1 MNNSVRLGVIG
12 VVFFALLAVLSL
24 RLWTMQVGAV
34 EAYEERALSN
44 QSRVVAT
51 PAPRGDILDRNG
63 VKLAGTR
70 SALAV
75 VVDLLLVEPEDEERL
90 AQNLAAFLDTPA
102 SEIIESFEND
112 SQCGLVTVAEDVT
125 DTQATFIV
133 EHREEFPGVNII
145 PQPVRIYPEGELA
158 AHILGY
164 IGKPNAEDLEREDVK
179 GTDILGKAGVERSY
193 DDILRGAEG
202 AIEYQVDAKRK
213 VLSLAGE
220 EPPSAGGSLV
230 LTVDAE
236 LQAQLQ
242 RSLEDGLQQAR
253 RLEMQERADAI
264 AAKSRQ
270 ERMNEALGAAKEQVL
285 AELDAVDSSTT
296 TTTELPADD
305 DDVEPPPEEV
315 TVDPSEVL
323 ASLYP
328 GLPIDD
334 QGVCVPVER
343 VTVVE
348 GESGVLSGFEPRFLR
363 VESIDELNGELVA
376 TVRIGTDRYTVAD
389 DDSFAGTLQVL
400 DVAAD
405 RVIVYHRDKWCPVRS
420 VGVVVDPNDGSIL
433 AMGSYPSYDPS
444 SFVDGLSTEQWESLG
459 TVNAFQNFAVQGLY
473 APAST
478 FKAVPYVLALE
489 NEYYPIDRG
498 FGDKEVGEEAGSETA
513 TDEETTGEEA
523 PAEEPSA
530 EEPSAEDP
538 ITVTE
543 ADDTLVPLVTDT
555 DEYSCSGEF
564 RFQLGD
570 GTVQT
575 KRDWK
580 WPQGHGPLDLHGALQ
595 ASCDLYFWDMAL
607 RLWDERSDESGVDKE
622 NLLQVYSR
630 DFGFGEA
637 SGVDLPFER
646 DGLVPDRAWFRAEQ
660 QAETGRVRPD
670 GPWVGGDLMDLAVG
684 QGAMLSTP
692 LQLANGYAAMVNGGT
707 VWQPRV
713 VSQVV
718 DVDGEVIEDYSRV
731 AINQVDLEPR
741 TVRMLRQ
748 DLQQVVNN
756 QERGT
761 ARAAFADFGPNVE
774 KVGGKTG
781 TGEVIKAPKVEAFK
795 QVDNAFFVGVAPI
808 NDPDYVVSVVVERGG
823 SGGRV
828 AAPVAR
834 QVLQYLLNGPAGVT
848 ELAPG
853 LDAD

>member
-1 MNNSVRLGVIG
+1 MNSSVRLGVIG
-12 VVFFALLAVLSL
+12 VVFLALLAVLTL
-24 RLWTMQVGAV
+24 RLWAMQVGAV

-51 PAPRGDILDRNG
+51 PAPRGDIRDRNG

-70 SALAV
+70 SALAA
-75 VVDLLLVEPEDEERL
+75 VVDLLLVESEDEEFL

-102 SEIIESFEND
+102 SEILDSFEND
-112 SQCGLVTVAEDVT
+112 SQGGLVTVAT
-125 DTQATFIV
+125 DITESQATFIV

-145 PQPVRIYPEGELA
+145 PQPVRTYPEGEIA

-164 IGKPNAEDLEREDVK
+164 IGKPNAEDLERDDVK

-193 DDILRGAEG
+193 DDILRGSEG

-220 EPPSAGGSLV
+220 NPPSAGGSLI
-230 LTVDAE
+230 LTIDGE

-242 RSLEDGLQQAR
+242 QSLEDGLRQAR
-253 RLEMQERADAI
+253 RLEMQERADAL
-264 AAKSRQ
+264 AASSRA
-270 ERMNEALGAAKEQVL
+270 ERMNEVLGAATEQAL

-296 TTTELPADD
+296 TTVVGTDD

-315 TVDPSEVL
+315 TVDPVSVL
-323 ASLYP
+323 GSLYP

-334 QGVCVPVER
+334 NGECLPVER
-343 VTVVE
+343 VTVLE
-348 GESGVLSGFEPRFLR
+348 GEAGVLSGFEPRFLR
-363 VESIDELNGELVA
+363 VESIDDMNGEKVA
-376 TVRIGTDRYTVAD
+376 TVRIGTDRYTVSD
-389 DDSFAGTLQVL
+389 NDSFGGTLQVL
-400 DVAAD
+400 EVQDEQ
-405 RVIVYHRDKWCPVRS
+405 VIVYHRDKWCPVRS
-420 VGVVVDPNDGSIL
+420 VGVVLDPNDGSVL
-433 AMGSYPSYDPS
+433 AMGSYPAYDPS
-444 SFVDGLSTEQWESLG
+444 AFVDGLSTDQWESLG

-498 FGDKEVGEEAGSETA
+498 LGDKEVGEESTGDETSEAPEEETA
-513 TDEETTGEEA
+513 AESPTSLTQTDDI
-523 PAEEPSA
+523 PQ
-530 EEPSAEDP
+530 
-538 ITVTE
+538 
-543 ADDTLVPLVTDT
+543 PLLTDT

-607 RLWDERSDESGVDKE
+607 RLWDERSDDSGVDKE

-630 DFGFGEA
+630 EFGFGTA

-660 QAETGRVRPD
+660 QAESGRVRPD
-670 GPWVGGDLMDLAVG
+670 GSWVGGDLMDIAVG

-718 DVDGEVIEDYSRV
+718 DVDGEVIEEYAKV
-731 AINQVDLEPR
+731 ALNQVDLDPR

-756 QERGT
+756 QDRGT
-761 ARAAFADFGPNVE
+761 ARSAFADFGPNVE

-781 TGEVIKAPKVEAFK
+781 TGEVIKAPRIEAFK

-808 NDPDYVVSVVVERGG
+808 NDPDYVVTVVVERGG

-834 QVLQYLLNGPAGVT
+834 QVLQYLLNGAEGVT

>member
-1 MNNSVRLGVIG
+1 MNSSVRLGVIG
-12 VVFFALLAVLSL
+12 AVFLALLAVLTL
-24 RLWTMQVGAV
+24 RLWAMQVGAV

-51 PAPRGDILDRNG
+51 PAPRGDIRDRNG

-70 SALAV
+70 SALAA
-75 VVDLLLVEPEDEERL
+75 VVDLLLVESEDEERL
-90 AQNLAAFLDTPA
+90 AQNLAAFFDTPA
-102 SEIIESFEND
+102 SEILDSFEND
-112 SQCGLVTVAEDVT
+112 SQGGLVTVAT
-125 DTQATFIV
+125 DITESQATFIV

-145 PQPVRIYPEGELA
+145 PQPVRTYPEGEVA

-164 IGKPNAEDLEREDVK
+164 IGKPNAEDLERDDVK

-193 DDILRGAEG
+193 DDILRGSEG

-220 EPPSAGGSLV
+220 KPPSAGGSLI
-230 LTVDAE
+230 LTIDAE

-242 RSLEDGLQQAR
+242 RSLEDGLRQAR

-264 AAKSRQ
+264 VAKSRA
-270 ERMNEALGAAKEQVL
+270 ERMNEALSAAKEKAL
-285 AELDAVDSSTT
+285 ADLDAVDSSTT
-296 TTTELPADD
+296 TTTTVAGTDD
-305 DDVEPPPEEV
+305 DDVEAPPEEV
-315 TVDPSEVL
+315 TVDPVIVL
-323 ASLYP
+323 GSLYP

-334 QGVCVPVER
+334 NGECLPVER
-343 VTVVE
+343 VTVLE
-348 GESGVLSGFEPRFLR
+348 GEAGVLSGFEPRFMR
-363 VESIDELNGELVA
+363 VESIDDLNGEKVA
-376 TVRIGTDRYTVAD
+376 TIRIGTDRYTVSD
-389 DDSFAGTLQVL
+389 NDSFGGTLQVL
-400 DVAAD
+400 AVQDEQV
-405 RVIVYHRDKWCPVRS
+405 VVYHRDKWCPVRS
-420 VGVVVDPNDGSIL
+420 VGVVLDPNDGSVL
-433 AMGSYPSYDPS
+433 AMGSYPSYDPAA
-444 SFVDGLSTEQWESLG
+444 FVDGLSTEQWESLG
-459 TVNAFQNFAVQGLY
+459 TVSAFQNFAVQGLY

-498 FGDKEVGEEAGSETA
+498 LGDKEVGEEATGDETSA
-513 TDEETTGEEA
+513 AETE
-523 PAEEPSA
+523 EEPT
-530 EEPSAEDP
+530 AEDP
-538 ITVTE
+538 TAGTQTE
-543 ADDTLVPLVTDT
+543 DVPQPLLTDT

-630 DFGFGEA
+630 EFGFGTA

-660 QAETGRVRPD
+660 QAESGRVRPD
-670 GPWVGGDLMDLAVG
+670 GSWVGGDLMDIAVG

-713 VSQVV
+713 VSEVV
-718 DVDGEVIEDYSRV
+718 DVDGEVVEEYAKV
-731 AINQVDLEPR
+731 AINQVDLDPR

-756 QERGT
+756 QDRGT
-761 ARAAFADFGPNVE
+761 ARSAFADFGPNVE

-781 TGEVIKAPKVEAFK
+781 TGEVIKAPRVEAFK

-808 NDPDYVVSVVVERGG
+808 NDPKYVVSVVVERGG

-834 QVLQYLLNGPAGVT
+834 QVLQYLLNGAEGVT

>member
-1 MNNSVRLGVIG
+1 MNSSVRLGVIG
-12 VVFFALLAVLSL
+12 VVFLALLAVLTL
-24 RLWTMQVGAV
+24 RLWAMQVGAV

-51 PAPRGDILDRNG
+51 PAPRGDIRDRNG

-70 SALAV
+70 SALAA
-75 VVDLLLVEPEDEERL
+75 VVDLLLVESEDEEFL

-102 SEIIESFEND
+102 SEILDSFEND
-112 SQCGLVTVAEDVT
+112 SQGGLVTVAT
-125 DTQATFIV
+125 DITESQATFIV

-145 PQPVRIYPEGELA
+145 PQPVRTYPEGEIA

-164 IGKPNAEDLEREDVK
+164 IGKPNAEDLERDDVK

-193 DDILRGAEG
+193 DDILRGSEG

-220 EPPSAGGSLV
+220 NPPSAGGSLI
-230 LTVDAE
+230 LTIDGE

-242 RSLEDGLQQAR
+242 QSLEDGLRQAR
-253 RLEMQERADAI
+253 RLEMQERADAL
-264 AAKSRQ
+264 AASSRA
-270 ERMNEALGAAKEQVL
+270 ERMNEVLGAATEQAL

-296 TTTELPADD
+296 TTVVGTDD

-315 TVDPSEVL
+315 TVDPVSVL
-323 ASLYP
+323 GSLYP

-334 QGVCVPVER
+334 NGECLPVER
-343 VTVVE
+343 VTVLE
-348 GESGVLSGFEPRFLR
+348 GEAGVLSGFEPRFLR
-363 VESIDELNGELVA
+363 VESIDDMNGEKVA
-376 TVRIGTDRYTVAD
+376 TVRIGTDRYTVSD
-389 DDSFAGTLQVL
+389 NDSFGGTLQVL
-400 DVAAD
+400 EVQDEQ
-405 RVIVYHRDKWCPVRS
+405 VIVYHRDKWCPVRS
-420 VGVVVDPNDGSIL
+420 VGVVLDPNDGSVL
-433 AMGSYPSYDPS
+433 AMGSYPAYDPS
-444 SFVDGLSTEQWESLG
+444 AFVDGLSTDQWESLG

-498 FGDKEVGEEAGSETA
+498 LGDKEVGEESTGDETSEAPEEETA
-513 TDEETTGEEA
+513 AESPTSPTQTDDI
-523 PAEEPSA
+523 PQ
-530 EEPSAEDP
+530 
-538 ITVTE
+538 
-543 ADDTLVPLVTDT
+543 PLLTDT

-607 RLWDERSDESGVDKE
+607 RLWDERSDDSGVDKE

-630 DFGFGEA
+630 EFGFGTA

-660 QAETGRVRPD
+660 QAESGRVRPD
-670 GPWVGGDLMDLAVG
+670 GSWVGGDLMDIAVG

-718 DVDGEVIEDYSRV
+718 DVDGEVIEEYAKV
-731 AINQVDLEPR
+731 ALNQVDLDPR

-756 QERGT
+756 QDRGT
-761 ARAAFADFGPNVE
+761 ARSAFADFGPNVE

-781 TGEVIKAPKVEAFK
+781 TGEVIKAPRIEAFK

-808 NDPDYVVSVVVERGG
+808 NDPDYVVTVVVERGG

-834 QVLQYLLNGPAGVT
+834 QVLQYLLNGAEGVT

>member
-1 MNNSVRLGVIG
+1 MNSSVRLGVIG
-12 VVFFALLAVLSL
+12 VVFLALLAVLTL
-24 RLWTMQVGAV
+24 RLWAMQVGAV

-51 PAPRGDILDRNG
+51 PAPRGDIRDRNG

-70 SALAV
+70 SALAA
-75 VVDLLLVEPEDEERL
+75 VVDLLLVESEDEEFL

-102 SEIIESFEND
+102 SEILDSFEND
-112 SQCGLVTVAEDVT
+112 SQGGLVTVAT
-125 DTQATFIV
+125 DITESQATFIV

-145 PQPVRIYPEGELA
+145 PQPVRTYPEGEIA

-164 IGKPNAEDLEREDVK
+164 IGKPNAEDLERDDVK

-193 DDILRGAEG
+193 DDILRGSEG

-220 EPPSAGGSLV
+220 NPPGAGGSLI
-230 LTVDAE
+230 LTIDAE

-242 RSLEDGLQQAR
+242 QSLEDGLRQAR
-253 RLEMQERADAI
+253 RLEMQERADAL
-264 AAKSRQ
+264 AASSRA
-270 ERMNEALGAAKEQVL
+270 ERMNEALGAAKEQAL

-296 TTTELPADD
+296 TTVVGTDD

-315 TVDPSEVL
+315 TVDPVSVL
-323 ASLYP
+323 GSLYP

-334 QGVCVPVER
+334 NGECLPVER
-343 VTVVE
+343 VTVLE
-348 GESGVLSGFEPRFLR
+348 GEAGVLSGFEPRFLR
-363 VESIDELNGELVA
+363 VESIDDMNGEKVA
-376 TVRIGTDRYTVAD
+376 TVRIGTDRYTVSD
-389 DDSFAGTLQVL
+389 NDSFGGTLQVL
-400 DVAAD
+400 EVQDEQ
-405 RVIVYHRDKWCPVRS
+405 VIVYHRDKWCPVRS
-420 VGVVVDPNDGSIL
+420 VGVVLDPNDGSVL
-433 AMGSYPSYDPS
+433 AMGSYPAYDPS
-444 SFVDGLSTEQWESLG
+444 AFVDGLSTDQWESLG

-498 FGDKEVGEEAGSETA
+498 LGDKEVGEESTGDETSEAPEEETA
-513 TDEETTGEEA
+513 AESPTSPTQTDDI
-523 PAEEPSA
+523 PQ
-530 EEPSAEDP
+530 
-538 ITVTE
+538 
-543 ADDTLVPLVTDT
+543 PLLTDT

-607 RLWDERSDESGVDKE
+607 RLWDERSDDSGVDKE

-630 DFGFGEA
+630 EFGFGTA

-660 QAETGRVRPD
+660 QAESGRVRPD
-670 GPWVGGDLMDLAVG
+670 GSWVGGDLMDIAVG

-718 DVDGEVIEDYSRV
+718 DVDGEVIEEYAKV
-731 AINQVDLEPR
+731 ALNQVDLDPR

-756 QERGT
+756 QDRGT
-761 ARAAFADFGPNVE
+761 ARSAFADFGPNVE

-781 TGEVIKAPKVEAFK
+781 TGEVIKAPRIEAFK

-808 NDPDYVVSVVVERGG
+808 NDPDYVVTVVVERGG

-834 QVLQYLLNGPAGVT
+834 QVLQYLLNGAEGVT

>member
-1 MNNSVRLGVIG
+1 MNSSVRLGVIG
-12 VVFFALLAVLSL
+12 VVFLALLSVLTL

-44 QSRVVAT
+44 QTRVVPT
-51 PAPRGDILDRNG
+51 PAPRGDIRDRNG

-75 VVDLLLVEPEDEERL
+75 IVDLLLVESDEEEQL

-102 SEIIESFEND
+102 SEILDSFEND
-112 SQCGLVTVAEDVT
+112 SQGGLVTVANDVT
-125 DTQATFIV
+125 NDQATFIV

-145 PQPVRIYPEGELA
+145 PQPVRTYPEGEVA

-164 IGKPNAEDLEREDVK
+164 IGKPNAEDLERDDVK

-193 DDILRGAEG
+193 DDILRGSEG

-220 EPPSAGGSLV
+220 QPPTAGGSLI
-230 LTVDAE
+230 LTIDSD

-242 RSLEDGLQQAR
+242 RSLEDGLRLAR
-253 RLEMQERADAI
+253 RLEMQERADALV
-264 AAKSRQ
+264 AKSRA
-270 ERMNEALGAAKEQVL
+270 ERMSDAL
-285 AELDAVDSSTT
+285 AEAREQALADFDAAGSSTT
-296 TTTELPADD
+296 TTTTPGTDD
-305 DDVEPPPEEV
+305 DDVEAPPEEV
-315 TVDPSEVL
+315 TVDPVDVL
-323 ASLYP
+323 GSLYP

-334 QGVCVPVER
+334 NGECLPVER
-343 VTVVE
+343 ITVLE
-348 GESGVLSGFEPRFLR
+348 GEAGVISGFEPRFLR
-363 VESIDELNGELVA
+363 VESIDNLNGERVA
-376 TVRIGTDRYTVAD
+376 TVRIGTDRYTVSNNE
-389 DDSFAGTLQVL
+389 SFAGTLQVL
-400 DVAAD
+400 EVMDSQ
-405 RVIVYHRDKWCPVRS
+405 VIVYHRDKWCPVRS
-420 VGVVVDPNDGSIL
+420 VGVVMDPNDGSVL

-444 SFVDGLSTEQWESLG
+444 AFVDGLSTAQWESLG

-498 FGDKEVGEEAGSETA
+498 LGDKEVGEEASGEGAADAA
-513 TDEETTGEEA
+513 T
-523 PAEEPSA
+523 AEEPT
-530 EEPSAEDP
+530 AEDP
-538 ITVTE
+538 TADEGTE
-543 ADDTLVPLVTDT
+543 DEPQPLLTDT

-580 WPQGHGPLDLHGALQ
+580 WPQGHGPLDIHGALQ

-622 NLLQVYSR
+622 NLLQTYSR
-630 DFGFGEA
+630 DFGFGVA
-637 SGVDLPFER
+637 SGIDLPFER

-660 QAETGRVRPD
+660 QAESGRVRPD

-718 DVDGEVIEDYSRV
+718 DVDGEVIEEYPKE
-731 AINQVDLEPR
+731 AINQVDLDPR

-756 QERGT
+756 TDRGT
-761 ARAAFADFGPNVE
+761 ARSAFADFGPNVE
-774 KVGGKTG
+774 LVGGKTG
-781 TGEVIKAPKVEAFK
+781 TGEVIKAPRIEAFK

-808 NDPDYVVSVVVERGG
+808 NNPEYVVSVVVERGG

-834 QVLQYLLNGPAGVT
+834 QVLQYLLNGVGGVT

>member
-1 MNNSVRLGVIG
+1 MNSSVRLGVIG
-12 VVFFALLAVLSL
+12 VVFFALLSVLTL

-44 QSRVVAT
+44 QTRIVPT
-51 PAPRGDILDRNG
+51 PAPRGDIRDRNG

-75 VVDLLLVEPEDEERL
+75 IVDLLLVESDEEERL

-102 SEIIESFEND
+102 SGILDSFEND
-112 SQCGLVTVAEDVT
+112 SQGGLVTIATDVT
-125 DTQATFIV
+125 DVQATFIV

-145 PQPVRIYPEGELA
+145 PQPVRTYPEGEVA

-164 IGKPNAEDLEREDVK
+164 IGKPNTEDLERDDVK

-193 DDILRGAEG
+193 DDILRGSEG

-220 EPPSAGGSLV
+220 QPPTAGGSLI
-230 LTVDAE
+230 LTIDSE

-253 RLEMQERADAI
+253 RLEMQERKDAV
-264 AAKSRQ
+264 AAKSLA
-270 ERMNEALGAAKEQVL
+270 ERMSDALAEAKEEALAA
-285 AELDAVDSSTT
+285 LDATESSTT
-296 TTTELPADD
+296 TTTVLGTDD
-305 DDVEPPPEEV
+305 DDVEAPPEEV
-315 TVDPSEVL
+315 SVDPVEVL
-323 ASLYP
+323 GALYP

-334 QGVCVPVER
+334 NGECLPVER
-343 VTVVE
+343 ITVRE
-348 GESGVLSGFEPRFLR
+348 GEAGVLSGFEPRFLR
-363 VESIDELNGELVA
+363 VESLDDLNGERVA
-376 TVRIGTDRYTVAD
+376 TVRIGTDRYTVGD
-389 DDSFAGTLQVL
+389 NDSFAGTLQVL
-400 DVAAD
+400 EVSDSQ
-405 RVIVYHRDKWCPVRS
+405 VIVYHRDKWCPVRS
-420 VGVVVDPNDGSIL
+420 VGVVIDPNNGFVL
-433 AMGSYPSYDPS
+433 AMGAYPSYDPS
-444 SFVDGLSTEQWESLG
+444 AFVDGLSTQQWESLG

-498 FGDKEVGEEAGSETA
+498 LGDKEVGEEAGSGSGADTA
-513 TDEETTGEEA
+513 T
-523 PAEEPSA
+523 AEEPTA
-530 EEPSAEDP
+530 ENPTPDSGTEDDP
-538 ITVTE
+538 Q
-543 ADDTLVPLVTDT
+543 PLLTDT

-630 DFGFGEA
+630 GFGFGVA
-637 SGVDLPFER
+637 SGIDLPFER

-660 QAETGRVRPD
+660 QAESGRVRPD
-670 GPWVGGDLMDLAVG
+670 GPWVGGDLMDIAVG

-718 DVDGEVIEDYSRV
+718 GVDGEVIEEYAKR
-731 AINQVDLEPR
+731 AINQVDLDPR

-756 QERGT
+756 KERGT
-761 ARAAFADFGPNVE
+761 ARSAFADFGPNVE
-774 KVGGKTG
+774 LVGGKTG
-781 TGEVIKAPKVEAFK
+781 TGEVIKAPRTEAFN

-808 NDPDYVVSVVVERGG
+808 NNPEYVVSVVVERGG

-834 QVLQYLLNGPAGVT
+834 QLLQYLLNGADGVT

>member
-1 MNNSVRLGVIG
+1 V
-12 VVFFALLAVLSL
+12 
-24 RLWTMQVGAV
+24 
-34 EAYEERALSN
+34 
-44 QSRVVAT
+44 
-51 PAPRGDILDRNG
+51 
-63 VKLAGTR
+63 AGT
-70 SALAV
+70 
-75 VVDLLLVEPEDEERL
+75 
-90 AQNLAAFLDTPA
+90 
-102 SEIIESFEND
+102 
-112 SQCGLVTVAEDVT
+112 
-125 DTQATFIV
+125 
-133 EHREEFPGVNII
+133 
-145 PQPVRIYPEGELA
+145 
-158 AHILGY
+158 
-164 IGKPNAEDLEREDVK
+164 
-179 GTDILGKAGVERSY
+179 
-193 DDILRGAEG
+193 
-202 AIEYQVDAKRK
+202 
-213 VLSLAGE
+213 
-220 EPPSAGGSLV
+220 
-230 LTVDAE
+230 
-236 LQAQLQ
+236 
-242 RSLEDGLQQAR
+242 
-253 RLEMQERADAI
+253 
-264 AAKSRQ
+264 
-270 ERMNEALGAAKEQVL
+270 
-285 AELDAVDSSTT
+285 
-296 TTTELPADD
+296 DD
-305 DDVEPPPEEV
+305 DDVEAPPEEV
-315 TVDPSEVL
+315 TVDPVSVL
-323 ASLYP
+323 GSLFP

-334 QGVCVPVER
+334 NGECLPVER
-343 VTVVE
+343 VTVLE
-348 GESGVLSGFEPRFLR
+348 GEAGVLSGFEPRFMR
-363 VESIDELNGELVA
+363 VESIDEMNGEKVA
-376 TVRIGTDRYTVAD
+376 TIRIGTDRYTVSD
-389 DDSFAGTLQVL
+389 NESFGGTLQVL
-400 DVAAD
+400 EVQDEQ
-405 RVIVYHRDKWCPVRS
+405 VIVYHRDKWCPVRS
-420 VGVVVDPNDGSIL
+420 VGVVLDPNDGSVL
-433 AMGSYPSYDPS
+433 AMGSYPAYDPS
-444 SFVDGLSTEQWESLG
+444 AFVDGLSNEQWESLG

-498 FGDKEVGEEAGSETA
+498 LGDKEVGEEATGDETSAA
-513 TDEETTGEEA
+513 TE
-523 PAEEPSA
+523 EEPTA
-530 EEPSAEDP
+530 ENPTSD
-538 ITVTE
+538 TQT
-543 ADDTLVPLVTDT
+543 DDVPQPLLTDT

-630 DFGFGEA
+630 EFGFGTS

-660 QAETGRVRPD
+660 QAESGRVRQD
-670 GPWVGGDLMDLAVG
+670 GSWVGGDLMDIAVG

-718 DVDGEVIEDYSRV
+718 DVDGEVIEEYSKF
-731 AINQVDLEPR
+731 AINQVDLDPR

-756 QERGT
+756 QDRGT
-761 ARAAFADFGPNVE
+761 ARSAFADFGPNVE

-781 TGEVIKAPKVEAFK
+781 TGEVIKAPRVEAFK

-808 NDPDYVVSVVVERGG
+808 NDPDYVVTVVVERGG

-834 QVLQYLLNGPAGVT
+834 QMLQYLLNGAEGVT

>member
-1 MNNSVRLGVIG
+1 MNSSVRLGVIG

-51 PAPRGDILDRNG
+51 PAPRGDIRDRNG

-75 VVDLLLVEPEDEERL
+75 VVDLLLVETEDEERL

-102 SEIIESFEND
+102 SEILDSFEND
-112 SQCGLVTVAEDVT
+112 SQGGLVSIAT
-125 DTQATFIV
+125 DITESQATFIV

-145 PQPVRIYPEGELA
+145 PQPVRTYPEGELA

-164 IGKPNAEDLEREDVK
+164 IGRPNAEDLKRGDVI

-193 DDILRGAEG
+193 DDILRGSEG

-220 EPPSAGGSLV
+220 SPPSAGGSLI

-242 RSLEDGLQQAR
+242 RSLEDGLIQAR
-253 RLEMQERADAI
+253 RLEMQERADALV
-264 AAKSRQ
+264 ARSRAD
-270 ERMNEALGAAKEQVL
+270 RMNDALASAKEEAL

-296 TTTELPADD
+296 TTTVPGTDD
-305 DDVEPPPEEV
+305 DDVGGAPEEV
-315 TVDPSEVL
+315 AVDPVEVL
-323 ASLYP
+323 GALFP

-334 QGVCVPVER
+334 NGECLPVER
-343 VTVVE
+343 VTVLE
-348 GESGVLSGFEPRFLR
+348 GEAGVLSGFEPRFLR
-363 VESIDELNGELVA
+363 VESIDEMNGELVA
-376 TVRIGTDRYTVAD
+376 RIRIGTDRYTVSD
-389 DDSFAGTLQVL
+389 NDSFGGTLQVL
-400 DVAAD
+400 EVMDEQ
-405 RVIVYHRDKWCPVRS
+405 VIVYHRDKWCPVRS
-420 VGVVVDPNDGSIL
+420 VGVVMDPNDGSIL
-433 AMGSYPSYDPS
+433 AMGSYPAYDPS
-444 SFVDGLSTEQWESLG
+444 AFVDGLSTDQWESLG

-498 FGDKEVGEEAGSETA
+498 FGDKEVGEEAVGEGSTA
-513 TDEETTGEEA
+513 DTTT
-523 PAEEPSA
+523 AEEPTA
-530 EEPSAEDP
+530 ENPTPTTPDDGEP
-538 ITVTE
+538 
-543 ADDTLVPLVTDT
+543 LPLLTDV

-622 NLLQVYSR
+622 NLLQTYSR
-630 DFGFGEA
+630 DFGFGLA

-660 QAETGRVRPD
+660 QAESGRVRPD

-718 DVDGEVIEDYSRV
+718 DVDGEVIEEYSKA
-731 AINQVDLEPR
+731 AINDVDLDPR

-756 QERGT
+756 QDRGT
-761 ARAAFADFGPNVE
+761 ARSAFANFGPNVE

-781 TGEVIKAPKVEAFK
+781 TGEVIKAPRTEAFN

-808 NDPDYVVSVVVERGG
+808 NNPAYVVSVVVERGG

-834 QVLQYLLNGPAGVT
+834 QVLQYLLNGSEGVT

>member
-1 MNNSVRLGVIG
+1 MNSSVRLGVIG
-12 VVFFALLAVLSL
+12 IVFFALLGLLTL
-24 RLWTMQVGAV
+24 RLWTMQVTEV
-34 EAYEERALSN
+34 QAYEEQALSN
-44 QSRVVAT
+44 QSRVVTT
-51 PAPRGDILDRNG
+51 PAPRGDVFDRNG

-75 VVDLLLVEPEDEERL
+75 VVDLLLVEKDEQERL

-102 SEIIESFEND
+102 SEILDAFEND
-112 SQCGLVTVAEDVT
+112 SQGGLVTVAEDIT
-125 DTQATFIV
+125 DDQATFIV
-133 EHREEFPGVNII
+133 EHREQFSGVNII
-145 PQPVRIYPEGELA
+145 PQPVRTYPEGEIA

-164 IGKPNAEDLEREDVK
+164 IGRPNEEDLEREDVK
-179 GTDILGKAGVERSY
+179 GTDVVGKAGVERSY
-193 DDILRGAEG
+193 DAILRGTEG

-220 EPPSAGGSLV
+220 ESPEAGGSLI
-230 LTVDAE
+230 LTIDGE
-236 LQAQLQ
+236 LQARLQ
-242 RSLEDGLQQAR
+242 ESLEDGLIQAR
-253 RLEMQERADAI
+253 ILEMQEREVALATL
-264 AAKSRQ
+264 SRRGRL
-270 ERMNEALGAAKEQVL
+270 EEAL
-285 AELDAVDSSTT
+285 AEAQDATLSQLDEIDTSTT
-296 TTTELPADD
+296 TATNPGQDD
-305 DDVEPPPEEV
+305 DDVASEPEEV
-315 TVDPSEVL
+315 SVDPVDVL

-334 QGVCVPVER
+334 QGVCLPVQR
-343 VTVVE
+343 VTVLE
-348 GESGVLSGFEPRFLR
+348 GEAGSLSGIEPRFMR
-363 VESIDELNGELVA
+363 VESIVEVDGEFEA
-376 TVRIGTDRYTVAD
+376 TVLIGSDRYTVSRNE
-389 DDSFAGTLQVL
+389 SFAGTLQVL
-400 DVAAD
+400 EVMDDHV
-405 RVIVYHRDKWCPVRS
+405 VVYHRDKWCPVRS
-420 VGVVVDPNDGSIL
+420 VGVVLDPNDGSIL
-433 AMGSYPSYDPS
+433 AMASYPAYDPS
-444 SFVDGLSTEQWESLG
+444 AFVDGLSQTQWESLG

-489 NEYYPIDRG
+489 EDYYPLDRG
-498 FGDKEVGEEAGSETA
+498 VGDKEVGDDAPADETA
-513 TDEETTGEEA
+513 ADAESTDTTTAGDTT
-523 PAEEPSA
+523 SG
-530 EEPSAEDP
+530 
-538 ITVTE
+538 
-543 ADDTLVPLVTDT
+543 DDTGGTGPLPLLSDT

-564 RFQLGD
+564 RFLLSD
-570 GTVQT
+570 GTSQT

-595 ASCDLYFWDMAL
+595 ASCDLYFWDMTL
-607 RLWDERSDESGVDKE
+607 RLWDERGDESGIDKE
-622 NLLQVYSR
+622 NLLQEYSR

-637 SGVDLPFER
+637 TGVDLPFEK
-646 DGLVPDRAWFRAEQ
+646 DGLVPDREWFREEQ
-660 QAETGRVRPD
+660 RNETGRVRPD

-718 DVDGEVIEDYSRV
+718 NVDGDTIEEYPRV
-731 AINQVDLEPR
+731 ALKAVELDQR
-741 TVRMLRQ
+741 TVQMLRR

-761 ARAAFADFGPNVE
+761 ARAAFANFGPNVE
-774 KVGGKTG
+774 LIGGKTG
-781 TGEVIKAPKVEAFK
+781 TGEVIKAPRSDAFK

-808 NDPDYVVSVVVERGG
+808 NSPNYIVSVVVERGG

-834 QVLQYLLNGPAGVT
+834 QVLQYLLNGPDGVT